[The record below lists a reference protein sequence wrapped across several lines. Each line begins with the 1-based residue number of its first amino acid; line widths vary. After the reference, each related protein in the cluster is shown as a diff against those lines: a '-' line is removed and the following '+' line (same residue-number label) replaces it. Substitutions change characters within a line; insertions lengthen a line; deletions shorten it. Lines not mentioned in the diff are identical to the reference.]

1 MIHFVLVL
9 GHRSV
14 YRDLETQLYLV
25 TINPMLQEQL
35 EEEQR
40 HLFSFSK
47 PFVTTELSQPNRVV
61 PLWVRMVI
69 KLFRNFF

>member
-1 MIHFVLVL
+1 MFT

-14 YRDLETQLYLV
+14 YRDLETQLYLI
-25 TINPMLQEQL
+25 TLNPELRQQLQDEQS
-35 EEEQR
+35 

-47 PFVTTELSQPNRVV
+47 AFVTTELSQPNRTV

-69 KLFRNFF
+69 MFFRNFF